1 MQMSALWL
9 CLRLCQFKISWDTLA
24 FSGKKLCDAKKASKN
39 SDFQMSFEN
48 KKKRGG
54 NPFTAQWGVTL
65 RYPLLPQA
73 TAKQLVHIGAK
84 HFFIRIRNHILLSN
98 FGKVFSSFSFW
109 RKYYA
114 VHQWWRNR
122 RPRRVLS
129 NVFAKTDQIMDISS
143 PMLTLFRARNTTNL
157 DAWSKTCRGGFLAS
171 FWLVSGCSIIVGPQG
186 LNLKISCCGTDSF

>member
-1 MQMSALWL
+1 MSALWL

-54 NPFTAQWGVTL
+54 KPFHCTVRGYVAVPTFAPSNSKAAGTHWGQTFFHSHSKS
-65 RYPLLPQA
+65 YSS
-73 TAKQLVHIGAK
+73 KQ
-84 HFFIRIRNHILLSN
+84 FQ
-98 FGKVFSSFSFW
+98 KVFSSFSFW
-109 RKYYA
+109 RKYYV

-129 NVFAKTDQIMDISS
+129 NVFAKKRPNHGYFQPYADFI
-143 PMLTLFRARNTTNL
+143 
-157 DAWSKTCRGGFLAS
+157 
-171 FWLVSGCSIIVGPQG
+171 
-186 LNLKISCCGTDSF
+186 